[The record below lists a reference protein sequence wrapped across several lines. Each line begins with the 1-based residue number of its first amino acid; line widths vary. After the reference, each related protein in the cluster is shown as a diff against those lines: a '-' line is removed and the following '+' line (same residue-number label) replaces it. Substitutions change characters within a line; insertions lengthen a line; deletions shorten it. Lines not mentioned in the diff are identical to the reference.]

1 MRGVSLP
8 PIEVTEMHFSTQN
21 PQFIISNRAD
31 VEMGEQALRRVTFPP
46 APALNQPPHPPPTK
60 SKLERMASCPFL
72 PLLTSSS
79 TLESIPDAEFK
90 ILSEFC
96 KDKAT
101 NFSPMIKS
109 LDDQP
114 NIFQP
119 TSKNI

>member
-1 MRGVSLP
+1 
-8 PIEVTEMHFSTQN
+8 
-21 PQFIISNRAD
+21 
-31 VEMGEQALRRVTFPP
+31 MGEQALRRVTFPP
-46 APALNQPPHPPPTK
+46 GPRSQPASPPPPTEEQIRK
-60 SKLERMASCPFL
+60 NGILFL
-72 PLLTSSS
+72 PPPLLTSSS